1 MEFISPTKGRLSFA
15 EMFDDVMAYAAEN
28 PDDSYRLIV
37 GTDSQLR
44 DETCFVTAL
53 IVHRQGKGGRFF
65 YTRRWEEHTRSLR
78 QRIFYEASLSL
89 NLASLLA
96 EKLSESGH
104 EFNMEIHLDV
114 GTNGATKTLVK
125 EVVGMVNGSGFLC
138 RIKPESYG
146 ASTVADRYTK

>member
-1 MEFISPTKGRLSFA
+1 MEFISPTKGRLSVDQV
-15 EMFDDVMAYAAEN
+15 FDEIVAYASRF
-28 PDDSYRLIV
+28 PDDNYRLIV

-65 YTRRWEEHTRSLR
+65 YTRKYESHARSLR

-89 NLASLLA
+89 NVASLFT
-96 EKLSESGH
+96 EKLAASGH
-104 EFNMEIHLDV
+104 ELNMEIHLDV

-125 EVVGMVNGSGFLC
+125 EVVGMVNGSGYFC
-138 RIKPESYG
+138 RIKPDAYG
-146 ASTVADRYTK
+146 AASVADRYTK